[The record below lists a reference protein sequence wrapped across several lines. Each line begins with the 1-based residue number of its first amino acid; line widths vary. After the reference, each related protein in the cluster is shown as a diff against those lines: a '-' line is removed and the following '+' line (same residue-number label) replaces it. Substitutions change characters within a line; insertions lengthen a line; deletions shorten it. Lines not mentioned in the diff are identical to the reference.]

1 MQNCDVKRKNNQPL
15 GGAGV
20 GREGEGMLWSNL
32 STPKQQIRVQ
42 VPKGDLGFDGM
53 Y

>member
-1 MQNCDVKRKNNQPL
+1 MQNCEGKRKNNKPL

-20 GREGEGMLWSNL
+20 GREGEGVLWSNL
-32 STPKQQIRVQ
+32 STSKQQIRVQ
-42 VPKGDLGFDGM
+42 VPKGELGFYGM